1 MATTIKL
8 NLNHKS
14 YLRDPEQ
21 TDLGQ
26 RIVTESITLIDSL
39 GFEQFTFKKL
49 ATVINSTEASIYR
62 YFENKHKLLI
72 YLISWYWAWM
82 EYHIL
87 FKTNNIA
94 DPEERLR
101 IIIKVISDS
110 QLIDPAF
117 AHIDESALHRIVVA
131 ESSKV
136 YLTKDVDSD
145 NRDGLFKEYK
155 SLCKRIAEVVQEI
168 APDYPYP
175 HALIST
181 VLETAH
187 QQSYFARHL
196 PSLTEVKVHNGV
208 ADTGSFLE
216 QLVFSAI
223 RG

>member
-1 MATTIKL
+1 MATIIKL

-26 RIVTESITLIDSL
+26 RIVTESISLLDSL

-49 ATVINSTEASIYR
+49 AAVISSTEASIYR

-72 YLISWYWAWM
+72 YLISWYWAWL
-82 EYHIL
+82 EYQIDY
-87 FKTNNIA
+87 KTNNIA

-136 YLTKDVDSD
+136 YLTKDVDID
-145 NRDGLFKEYK
+145 NQEGLFKEYK
-155 SLCKRIAEVVQEI
+155 TLCKRIAGVVKEI
-168 APDYPYP
+168 NPDYPYS

-181 VLETAH
+181 VLEAAH

-196 PSLTEVKVHNGV
+196 PSLTEVKANNDM
-208 ADTGSFLE
+208 ADTVSFLE
-216 QLVFSAI
+216 QLVFAAI
-223 RG
+223 RC

>member
-1 MATTIKL
+1 MATLIKL

-21 TDLGQ
+21 TDLGR

-49 ATVINSTEASIYR
+49 AAVINSTEASIYR

-72 YLISWYWAWM
+72 YLISWYWAWL
-82 EYHIL
+82 EYQIDY
-87 FKTNNIA
+87 KTNNIA

-101 IIIKVISDS
+101 IILKVISDS
-110 QLIDPAF
+110 QLLDPAF

-136 YLTKDVDSD
+136 YLTKAVDLD
-145 NRDGLFKEYK
+145 NKDGLFKEYK
-155 SLCKRIAEVVQEI
+155 SLCKMIAGVVTEI
-168 APDYPYP
+168 NPEYPYS

-181 VLETAH
+181 VVEAAH

-196 PSLTEVKVHNGV
+196 PSLTEVKANNDV
-208 ADTGSFLE
+208 ADTVSFLE
-216 QLVFSAI
+216 QLVFAAI
-223 RG
+223 RC